1 MKTIYKEPRTTKPE
15 TNEVQAVRK
24 LNSTGSLKR
33 VEGTRYDLI
42 VSYNTPIAYVVDV
55 ENGTFLNETKVILC
69 NEFYS
74 MTTRKHQAWV
84 KDHYSMV
91 TKIGEF
97 DLGGFF
103 KRADIDKVDVRG
115 GANGGTNINWLH

>member
-1 MKTIYKEPRTTKPE
+1 MKTIYKQPKDTKPKNNSVE
-15 TNEVQAVRK
+15 TVK
-24 LNSTGSLKR
+24 PLNTTGSLKR

-55 ENGTFLNETKVILC
+55 ENNGKYFFLNETKVILC

-84 KDHYSMV
+84 REFAKITNAS
-91 TKIGEF
+91 IGEF
-97 DLGGFF
+97 DLKGFY
-103 KRADIDKVDVRG
+103 KRAEIDGVNVKSAV
-115 GANGGTNINWLH
+115 IY

>member
-1 MKTIYKEPRTTKPE
+1 MKTIYKEPRTSKPQV
-15 TNEVQAVRK
+15 NEVEAVVK

-42 VSYNTPIAYVVDV
+42 KSYATPIAYVVDV

-74 MTTRKHQAWV
+74 MTTRKHQA
-84 KDHYSMV
+84 KIRELYSNCA
-91 TKIGEF
+91 IGEF
-97 DLGGFF
+97 EMGGFLR
-103 KRADIDKVDVRG
+103 RAKIDGVDVIA
-115 GANGGTNINWLH
+115 GANPHIVLYN